1 MGLRPCHLNGAHT
14 HLSYRGGVTRITDL
28 AVPPSPN
35 GKDVVTPADR
45 AEWRSWLESH
55 PDRVEGVWVVFRKEK
70 SSLEGPS
77 YEDLVEESLCFGW
90 IDSLTKRV
98 DDDRVIQWYSPRRS
112 GGIWARS
119 NKQRIER
126 LVAQGSMTARGQA
139 VIDAAKADGSW
150 ARYDDVE
157 AMVLAPDLEQALTV
171 EAKAAFEA
179 LSDSAKKQHLW
190 SVYSAKRPETRAA
203 RIEAMIDQ
211 LTAPP

>member
-1 MGLRPCHLNGAHT
+1 M
-14 HLSYRGGVTRITDL
+14 
-28 AVPPSPN
+28 
-35 GKDVVTPADR
+35 PADR
-45 AEWRSWLESH
+45 TEWRSWLESH

-70 SSLEGPS
+70 SSVEGPS

-98 DDDRVIQWYSPRRS
+98 DDDRVIQWYSPRRP
-112 GGIWARS
+112 GGVWARS
-119 NKQRIER
+119 NKERVER
-126 LVAQGSMTARGQA
+126 LVARGSMTGRGQA

-150 ARYDDVE
+150 TRYDDVD
-157 AMVLAPDLEQALTV
+157 ALVIAPDVERALTV
-171 EAKAAFEA
+171 EARAAFEA

-203 RIEAMIDQ
+203 RIEAMIGQ